1 MNINLVTLLNPLKD
15 DLARC
20 ISAFGIIGFG
30 FTWVAYSIGGEEA
43 FEKVFA
49 SLISSEP
56 LYKRLFFGTYLLGVM
71 LEVSSSF
78 LIYKFKLN
86 FCLINKIAVQLR
98 GNCET
103 LFLLLAGASLTGV
116 RVLSD
121 HPAEGNPSDV
131 LEFCFV
137 FLLIYALPLCGV
149 EYLKKQF
156 STNYSSGDR
165 NTTNVSYRQ

>member
-30 FTWVAYSIGGEEA
+30 FTWVAYSLGGEEA

-56 LYKRLFFGTYLLGVM
+56 LYKRLFFGTYFFGVM
-71 LEVSSSF
+71 IDISSNY
-78 LIYKFKLN
+78 LICKFKFNL
-86 FCLINKIAVQLR
+86 CLINKIAVQLR

-103 LFLLLAGASLTGV
+103 LFLLLAGTSLTGV
-116 RVLSD
+116 KVLSD
-121 HPAEGNPSDV
+121 HPAEGNPDDV
-131 LEFCFV
+131 LEFCFF
-137 FLLIYALPLCGV
+137 FLFIYALSLCGV

-156 STNYSSGDR
+156 STHYSNGDR